1 VQAVKSL
8 AIAVCCILLST
19 AARSSVKV
27 ERTVPHECTQFLR
40 IAVTLDGKP
49 LSDVKLAFHKGF
61 GSDGS
66 TPLFILSTN
75 DDGIAS
81 APKLAPG
88 NYRIDASFNGIRSI
102 VFDEPVATNLL
113 LHAAAKLEI
122 STVPMDLMKSAREL
136 WHANKMF
143 DEQLE
148 AASGLPVHD
157 RIRTFQE
164 TIVDPTGAKVAS
176 AKTWVVQR
184 TFQGWGIVLQ
194 SMSDANGQFSR
205 QLNDGS
211 YIAICSLPG
220 FRTAIV
226 PFEVTKNGT
235 EDLRIVLQIG
245 ASSE

>member
-1 VQAVKSL
+1 VKSL
-8 AIAVCCILLST
+8 AIAICCILLST

-27 ERTVPHECTQFLR
+27 ERIVPHECTQFLR

-61 GSDGS
+61 DSDGT

-75 DDGIAS
+75 DDGTAS
-81 APKLAPG
+81 TPKLAPG

-102 VFDEPVATNLL
+102 VFDEPVTTNLL
-113 LHAAAKLEI
+113 LHVAPKLEI
-122 STVPMDLMKSAREL
+122 STVPLDLTKPAREL
-136 WHANKMF
+136 WHANKML

-148 AASGLPVHD
+148 AAAGLPVHD

-164 TIVDPTGAKVAS
+164 TIVDPTGATVAS

-194 SMSDANGQFSR
+194 AMSDANGQFSG

-211 YIAICSLPG
+211 YIAICSSPG
-220 FRTAIV
+220 FRTVIS
-226 PFEVTKNGT
+226 PFEVAKNGT
-235 EDLRIVLQIG
+235 GDLRIILQIG
-245 ASSE
+245 AVTE